1 MLRRWSQDEMKRI
14 KEEWPLSLDVPPS
27 LSECKDFIRK
37 SGLARNSR
45 EIVFKWQQL
54 KKSL

>member
-1 MLRRWSQDEMKRI
+1 MKRI